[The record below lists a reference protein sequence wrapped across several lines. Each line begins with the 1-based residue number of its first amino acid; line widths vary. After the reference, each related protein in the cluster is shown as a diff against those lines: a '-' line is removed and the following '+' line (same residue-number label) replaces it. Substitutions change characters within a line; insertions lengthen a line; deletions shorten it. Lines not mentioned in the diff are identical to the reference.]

1 MAVSSTQKIG
11 SSHGGRVYVSN
22 SRSQLVENIDTSNNV
37 LVRDDTSGEN
47 TNDFTSS
54 KRKNDDSEAF
64 NHELS
69 TSIDALTMSGIIESQ
84 DESNTESNHRV
95 NVYNNNQTIVKDDD
109 VERIGRDYLKHF
121 YEKNEPIVDV
131 DELV

>member
-1 MAVSSTQKIG
+1 MAVSSTQRVGG
-11 SSHGGRVYVSN
+11 STQKRVYPTN

-37 LVRDDTSGEN
+37 LVRDDTSDN
-47 TNDFTSS
+47 DFNDFTSQRQ
-54 KRKNDDSEAF
+54 KKNDDSEF

-84 DESNTESNHRV
+84 DESNADNNRRV
-95 NVYNNNQTIVKDDD
+95 NVYNNNQTIIKDDD

-131 DELV
+131 DKLV